1 MEDYQLLG
9 VLSNLTFFK
18 KIVKL
23 EVFETLRRSNTFT
36 IMKYIYLYLV
46 FVGYL
51 FFFSCTTVNAEYSL
65 YDPATDIMN
74 IESIYQISTTTV
86 LSSTTSMSI
95 SEYKISFLL
104 YLFVIMSLSFTIL
117 TVFLFRSLVY
127 KIR

>member
-65 YDPATDIMN
+65 YDPAVLIASSTDI
-74 IESIYQISTTTV
+74 I
-86 LSSTTSMSI
+86 
-95 SEYKISFLL
+95 
-104 YLFVIMSLSFTIL
+104 
-117 TVFLFRSLVY
+117 
-127 KIR
+127 

>member
-1 MEDYQLLG
+1 
-9 VLSNLTFFK
+9 
-18 KIVKL
+18 
-23 EVFETLRRSNTFT
+23 
-36 IMKYIYLYLV
+36 
-46 FVGYL
+46 
-51 FFFSCTTVNAEYSL
+51 
-65 YDPATDIMN
+65 MN

>member
-1 MEDYQLLG
+1 VEDYQLLG